1 MWEMIKNAFR
11 SLHRKGLRT
20 FLTMSGIMVGVLM
33 LFLISVISDTG
44 VQLLQ
49 QEMDSMGMN
58 GLSVSAANVTVGQ
71 ATITTEHLE
80 AIADVAS
87 VQAAM
92 PLRLEYGRTLVRDL
106 SIQSMI
112 CGIGSGAKHVISLEL
127 IHGRLLRDSDIN
139 GFNLVCVVDEAMA
152 QKTYQRDNIVGK
164 TLGLVINGATVEF
177 TVVGVTK
184 TGSSL
189 LQNFTG
195 YIPTMVYVPYTTLQ
209 SITGSGRFNQVAVRV
224 SEDADTEVVRAAIE
238 QTLTRISGE
247 NGLFQAEN
255 LSHQKEQLNRIL
267 SMIQWI
273 FALIGAVS
281 LIVSGVG
288 IMTTMLAS
296 VNERTKEI
304 GIKKAIGAT
313 KRHILSEFLAESAGI
328 TLVGGLLGLAIGWIG
343 TAIASWWLPIDIVIS
358 WSSAGWILLFTV
370 GIGAAFGAYPAVK
383 ASRLQPVEAL
393 RAE

>member
-1 MWEMIKNAFR
+1 MGEMIKNTFR
-11 SLHRKGLRT
+11 SIYRKGLRS
-20 FLTMSGIMVGVLM
+20 FLTVSGIMVGVLM

-49 QEMDSMGMN
+49 NEMDSMGMN
-58 GLSVSAANVTVGQ
+58 GLSVSAVNVALGE
-71 ATITTEHLE
+71 AALTTEHLD
-80 AIADVAS
+80 AISAVAS
-87 VQAAM
+87 VDAAM
-92 PLRLEYGRTLVRDL
+92 PLRLEYGRTTVRDL
-106 SIQSMI
+106 SIQSVF
-112 CGIGSGAKHVISLEL
+112 CGIGSGAKHIISLEL
-127 IHGRLLRDSDIN
+127 MHGRLLRESDLS
-139 GFNLVCVVDEAMA
+139 GHERVCVVDASMA

-164 TLGLVINGATVEF
+164 TLGLVIGGSTVEF

-209 SITGSGRFNQVAVRV
+209 SLTGSGRFNQIAVRV
-224 SEDADTEVVRAAIE
+224 SDNADTEVVRASIE
-238 QTLTRISGE
+238 QTLDRVSGVK
-247 NGLFQAEN
+247 GRFQAEN
-255 LSHQKEQLNRIL
+255 LSNQKAQLDRIL
-267 SMIQWI
+267 QMIQWV

-288 IMTTMLAS
+288 IMTTMLAA
-296 VNERTKEI
+296 VNERTREI

-313 KRHILSEFLAESAGI
+313 KRHILTEFLAESAGL
-328 TLVGGLLGLAIGWIG
+328 TLIGGLLGLGIGWIG
-343 TAIASWWLPIDIVIS
+343 TAFASWLMPIDVVVS
-358 WSSAGWILLFTV
+358 WSNAAWILLFTV
-370 GIGAAFGAYPAVK
+370 GIGAVFGAYPAVK

>member
-1 MWEMIKNAFR
+1 MWEMIKNAFV
-11 SLHRKGLRT
+11 SLYRKGLRT
-20 FLTMSGIMVGVLM
+20 FLTVSGIMVGVLM

-49 QEMDSMGMN
+49 NEMDNMGMN
-58 GLSVSAANVTVGQ
+58 GLSVSAVNVSIGE
-71 ATITTEHLE
+71 ATLTTEHLE

-87 VQAAM
+87 VEAAM
-92 PLRLEYGRTLVRDL
+92 PLRLEYGRTTVRDL
-106 SIQSMI
+106 SIQSVF
-112 CGIGSGAKHVISLEL
+112 CGIGSGAKHIISLEL
-127 IHGRLLRDSDIN
+127 MYGRLLRESDLN
-139 GFNLVCVVDEAMA
+139 GRELVCVVDQAMA

-164 TLGLVINGATVEF
+164 TLGLVIDGAAVDF

-209 SITGSGRFNQVAVRV
+209 SLTGSGRFNQIAVRV
-224 SEDADTEVVRAAIE
+224 SENADTEVVRDTIE
-238 QTLTRISGE
+238 QTLARVSGVK
-247 NGLFQAEN
+247 GRFQAEN
-255 LSHQKEQLNRIL
+255 LSTQKEQLNRIL
-267 SMIQWI
+267 LMIQWV

-288 IMTTMLAS
+288 IMTTMLAA
-296 VNERTKEI
+296 VNERTREI

-313 KRHILSEFLAESAGI
+313 KRHILCEFLYESAGI
-328 TLVGGLLGLAIGWIG
+328 TLIGGVLGLGIGWLG
-343 TAIASWWLPIDIVIS
+343 TAIASWLLPIDVVVS
-358 WSSAGWILLFTV
+358 WTKAGWILVFTV
-370 GIGAAFGAYPAVK
+370 AIGAVFGAYPAVK